1 MKKIRLRTVFIY
13 ALAVLAGSMLL
24 QTSQNVQQSEVE
36 LAAITADVNHENDS
50 IRILKT
56 EWAFLNSPGRL
67 ETLAR
72 QYLKLSPPDPGHI
85 SKDGTEIPAKTE
97 PPVESPMQAQP
108 ASFTPVPSPKP
119 TPPPAKILP
128 LKNLPKEKSLDDLL
142 KQVSKEGSE

>member
-24 QTSQNVQQSEVE
+24 QTSQNVQQSEAE
-36 LAAITADVNHENDS
+36 LAAITADVNRENDS

-72 QYLKLSPPDPGHI
+72 QYLKLSPPDPGRI
-85 SKDGTEIPAKTE
+85 ANDGTEIPAKTE

-108 ASFTPVPSPKP
+108 VSFTPVPSAKP
-119 TPPPAKILP
+119 TPSSI
-128 LKNLPKEKSLDDLL
+128 KNPPKEKSLDDLL
-142 KQVSKEGSE
+142 KQVSKEGGE